1 MATFDSG
8 KSLEKEVLQ
17 LFKLVQKMRT
27 ELANVRQLKNL
38 ALKLNIQAHDSILLP
53 WKMRRRRY
61 LMPAMLIKL
70 QANVLRI
77 SSKQLTRL
85 RGH

>member
-27 ELANVRQLKNL
+27 ELANVRQPDSNGGFLDTAADQLNAIAEDSKKATSNIL
-38 ALKLNIQAHDSILLP
+38 DAAEIVSAITEKLGAE
-53 WKMRRRRY
+53 
-61 LMPAMLIKL
+61 IKYSG
-70 QANVLRI
+70 A
-77 SSKQLTRL
+77 
-85 RGH
+85 